1 MTSTGFGLLSLIT
14 FFPLVGALAIAAL
27 NKEAKGNARWIALY
41 MTLFTLGASIYLWAN
56 FDQGNPGFQFVEEM
70 DWLGGSIRYKRRRR
84 HLRCYSWCS
93 PRFSCRYAFWR
104 AGRRSMSA

>member
-27 NKEAKGNARWIALY
+27 NKEAKGNARWIAFY
-41 MTLFTLGASIYLWAN
+41 MTLFTLGASVYLWAN

-70 DWLGGSIRYKRRRR
+70 DWLGGSIRYKMGVDGISV
-84 HLRCYSWCS
+84 LFVVLTA
-93 PRFSCRYAFWR
+93 FSCRCASLR

>member
-41 MTLFTLGASIYLWAN
+41 MTLFTLGASI
-56 FDQGNPGFQFVEEM
+56 DRKSVV
-70 DWLGGSIRYKRRRR
+70 
-84 HLRCYSWCS
+84 
-93 PRFSCRYAFWR
+93 
-104 AGRRSMSA
+104 